1 MGNYLPQMNW
11 RQARDA
17 AARGAVAIVPIGT
30 VEANGPQL
38 PLGYD
43 TLVSE
48 ALARLAAE
56 RTGDVW
62 LPPVFYGVSEAIDAF
77 PGTISV
83 SPAFLAQQIEGILDG
98 LYRSGFQKILLITH
112 HGPNQ
117 TPAEIAGRN
126 FRRRTGRLIA
136 SINPARIARDLGGD
150 LFRPEEMGHGAEPSV
165 SLMMHLHPGAVTDGG
180 PTGPAKGTVLGLP
193 VSTPNSVVF
202 GKSEVDMFLQLEEV
216 SPTSGWGNASGA
228 SEARGA
234 ELFGRM
240 LDFVA
245 AFLEHF
251 RRQDSDVAP
260 PPVAG

>member
-1 MGNYLPQMNW
+1 MGNYLPHMNW

-17 AARGAVAIVPIGT
+17 AARGTVAIVPIGT

-48 ALARLAAE
+48 ALARQAAE

-98 LYRSGFQKILLITH
+98 LERSGFRKILLITH

-136 SINPARIARDLGGD
+136 SINPARIAHDLGGGM
-150 LFRPEEMGHGAEPSV
+150 FRPEEMGHGAEPSM
-165 SLMMHLHPGAVTDGG
+165 SLMMHLHPGSVTEGG
-180 PTGPAKGTVLGLP
+180 PSAPAKGTVLGLP

-216 SPTSGWGNASGA
+216 SPTSGWGISTNASEQKGA
-228 SEARGA
+228 Q
-234 ELFGRM
+234 LFSRM
-240 LDFVA
+240 LEFVV
-245 AFLEHF
+245 AFLEHL
-251 RRQDSDVAP
+251 RQEDMHIAP
-260 PPVAG
+260 PRIVG

>member
-1 MGNYLPQMNW
+1 MGNYLPHMNW

-48 ALARLAAE
+48 ALAKQAAE

-98 LYRSGFQKILLITH
+98 LERSGFGKILLITH

-150 LFRPEEMGHGAEPSV
+150 LFRADEMGHGAEPSV
-165 SLMMHLHPGAVTDGG
+165 SLMMHLHPGSVTDGG
-180 PTGPAKGTVLGLP
+180 PSDPAKGTVLGLP

-216 SPTSGWGNASGA
+216 SPSSGWGNSTGG
-228 SEARGA
+228 SEKRGA
-234 ELFGRM
+234 ELFSRM
-240 LDFVA
+240 LDYTV
-245 AFLEHF
+245 AFLKHLHG
-251 RRQDSDVAP
+251 QDTRAAP
-260 PPVAG
+260 PKIVG